1 MENDRL
7 LQMLVGRAEAD
18 PGVLAVV
25 AFGSAVRGGA
35 GPSSD
40 LDVCLVL
47 QPEALHASSE
57 KRLQY
62 LADSD
67 LDVHIFQQ
75 LPLYI
80 RRRVLREGR
89 VLLSKDDDRLYALA
103 LRTAQAFEDFR
114 HLYEGYLEAVR
125 HDRP

>member
-1 MENDRL
+1 MR
-7 LQMLVGRAEAD
+7 
-18 PGVLAVV
+18 
-25 AFGSAVRGGA
+25 RGGRR
-35 GPSSD
+35 GPGSD
-40 LDVCLVL
+40 TDVCLIL
-47 QPEALHASSE
+47 QPEALPAPSK

-62 LADSD
+62 LADFD

-89 VLLSKDDDRLYALA
+89 VLLSKDDDRLYAVA

-114 HLYEGYLEAVR
+114 HLYEEYLEAVR